1 MYNLLLISAVRPHT
15 IGVSL
20 WQLQSSLLF
29 FINNNNKPSKRTRYD
44 VNEADISK
52 RKINFQNL

>member
-1 MYNLLLISAVRPHT
+1 MATKR
-15 IGVSL
+15 
-20 WQLQSSLLF
+20 QLHSSLLS

-52 RKINFQNL
+52 RTINKFQNL